1 MKKIQIL
8 FFTFLLCL
16 FAADVCAQKQD
27 KVSGKI
33 LSSLN
38 TPVKGAVVSVTGSE
52 DVTTDEN
59 GVFQTECKDLKK
71 AWISV
76 WAVGYYTVR
85 QALDCLLYTSRCV

>member
-38 TPVKGAVVSVTGSE
+38 TPVKGAV
-52 DVTTDEN
+52 
-59 GVFQTECKDLKK
+59 
-71 AWISV
+71 
-76 WAVGYYTVR
+76 
-85 QALDCLLYTSRCV
+85 CLFAEAGGHLRKVLY

>member
-38 TPVKGAVVSVTGSE
+38 TPVKGAVGPLQEV
-52 DVTTDEN
+52 
-59 GVFQTECKDLKK
+59 KM
-71 AWISV
+71 
-76 WAVGYYTVR
+76 
-85 QALDCLLYTSRCV
+85 